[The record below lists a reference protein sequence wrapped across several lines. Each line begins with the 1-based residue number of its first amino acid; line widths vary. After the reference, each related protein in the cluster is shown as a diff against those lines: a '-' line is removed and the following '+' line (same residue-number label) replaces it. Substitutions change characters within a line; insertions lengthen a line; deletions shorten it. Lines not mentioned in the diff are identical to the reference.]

1 MKKRTLAVLM
11 AIAMFITYT
20 PIISYALTEETKGE
34 NDAAAEAA
42 EVLTAPA
49 AETEEPE
56 EKTSDSATIDSLLL
70 GLEPAESENETVL
83 SESKAPV
90 RKAFKS
96 KAAPVGSKGT
106 NAIKAEDIRLY
117 GHSRFDTAKEVAE
130 KCKSTPDSK
139 FENLIVAYGLDY
151 PDALSGGYLAK
162 VKNAPILLVYASESV
177 EDDIVDYI
185 SRNIA
190 DEGTVYILGGTGVVS
205 SSFENKLVQKGI
217 KKKRLGGKGRYE
229 TNLKILEEAGLNA
242 EELLV
247 CTGKD
252 YADSLSASAAG
263 KPILLVGDALTD
275 IQMKYIEKLDPEKI
289 FLIGGKGV
297 VSDTIETELADYDT
311 ERLSGKDRFAT
322 SKAVAEEFFPETKTV
337 MLVYALDF
345 PDGLSGGPL
354 AMLEE
359 APIIL
364 TDSSNIESA
373 RAYVESSGAFRSI
386 TLGGTSLISQ
396 LAVRVIMD
404 RKPPYITPEKKYVK
418 IQVGE
423 TAEIRI
429 DSNYGTS
436 YEVRNSDV
444 SDVVSKATTY
454 SEKGLPT
461 EIYTVEG
468 KQAGTAVLVLND
480 SYEGYE
486 TDSVTVV
493 VIDGDA
499 SVETLY
505 SIIDAAGY
513 IDKDGN
519 KAIKHKI
526 SDEIEVFFENRSGY
540 VRLVCNVKNGDL
552 KTFTSMYIPLD
563 AQGNY
568 SAVIKKEING
578 SEKTFRTDID
588 PGQYTS
594 GTVPIIKEPTNPS
607 VEDIDF
613 VTSTFGESMATWNST
628 LEENYEMIMNDMG
641 FTNY

>member
-1 MKKRTLAVLM
+1 MKKKSMKKRTFAVLM
-11 AIAMFITYT
+11 AITMFLTYM
-20 PIISYALTEETKGE
+20 PVISYALSEETEDKFD
-34 NDAAAEAA
+34 DAVEVEAV
-42 EVLTAPA
+42 EDMTAPE
-49 AETEEPE
+49 AETEVFEEPTE
-56 EKTSDSATIDSLLL
+56 DSTTIDSLLH
-70 GLEPAESENETVL
+70 GLEPSENETVL
-83 SESKAPV
+83 SESKAPG

-96 KAAPVGSKGT
+96 KAAPIGSKGT

-177 EDDIVDYI
+177 EDDVVDYI

-229 TNLKILEEAGLNA
+229 TNLKILKEAGLNA

-275 IQMKYIEKLDPEKI
+275 IQMEYIEKLDPEKI

-354 AMLEE
+354 AMLED

-364 TDSSNIESA
+364 TE
-373 RAYVESSGAFRSI
+373 
-386 TLGGTSLISQ
+386 
-396 LAVRVIMD
+396 D
-404 RKPPYITPEKKYVK
+404 RK
-418 IQVGE
+418 
-423 TAEIRI
+423 
-429 DSNYGTS
+429 S
-436 YEVRNSDV
+436 
-444 SDVVSKATTY
+444 VV
-454 SEKGLPT
+454 
-461 EIYTVEG
+461 
-468 KQAGTAVLVLND
+468 
-480 SYEGYE
+480 
-486 TDSVTVV
+486 
-493 VIDGDA
+493 
-499 SVETLY
+499 
-505 SIIDAAGY
+505 
-513 IDKDGN
+513 
-519 KAIKHKI
+519 
-526 SDEIEVFFENRSGY
+526 
-540 VRLVCNVKNGDL
+540 
-552 KTFTSMYIPLD
+552 
-563 AQGNY
+563 
-568 SAVIKKEING
+568 
-578 SEKTFRTDID
+578 
-588 PGQYTS
+588 
-594 GTVPIIKEPTNPS
+594 
-607 VEDIDF
+607 
-613 VTSTFGESMATWNST
+613 
-628 LEENYEMIMNDMG
+628 
-641 FTNY
+641 